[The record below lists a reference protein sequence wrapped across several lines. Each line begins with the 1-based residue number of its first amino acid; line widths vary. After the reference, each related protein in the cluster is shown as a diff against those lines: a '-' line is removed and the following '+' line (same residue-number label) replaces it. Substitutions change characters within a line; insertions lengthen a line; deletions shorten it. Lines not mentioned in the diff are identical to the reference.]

1 MEQHRRITLAPPK
14 HHGSITDGRLCLRPL
29 RRLPVASLRCG
40 AGSRWRRH
48 VVRLAG
54 AVKPQQLLVDGCE
67 P

>member
-1 MEQHRRITLAPPK
+1 MEQHRRITLAHPK
-14 HHGSITDGRLCLRPL
+14 HHGSTTDGRLCLRPL
-29 RRLPVASLRCG
+29 PRLPVALLRSG